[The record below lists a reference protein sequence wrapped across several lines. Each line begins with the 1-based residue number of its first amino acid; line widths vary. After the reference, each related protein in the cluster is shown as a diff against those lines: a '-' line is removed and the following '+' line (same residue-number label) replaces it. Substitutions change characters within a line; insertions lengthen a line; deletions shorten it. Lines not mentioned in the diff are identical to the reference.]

1 MVKKLFTAEFAP
13 IRYGIGLGFKSSQ
26 KDGDNTITPA
36 FLPIWGNVSFGF
48 YGKDWFAVP
57 YAAVRA
63 GTMGALTGEGSWWER
78 PFNFFV
84 VAGIGAIF
92 PYNIGFEVNFDYS
105 SVHKS
110 FEHRD
115 TKFRISSGRIGLQLS
130 IGFDLTHE
138 KTNKSEDQV
147 QKKMIF
153 ELIAR
158 KGYQKD
164 WSAAKLMV
172 KNTPSY
178 QILREKPDPLEVI
191 RQVHRCGGIAVM
203 AHPYLVNEPVSLPDV
218 TMSRFS
224 YIDRLIGEGLDG
236 IEACYPYSKTSY
248 GGSLTP
254 DQIEREVRARCTDRV
269 AVISGGTDYHADF
282 KKGVPPQK
290 SRNIGECGITLEY
303 FGQNELI
310 QTVLEK
316 NRPSL

>member
-1 MVKKLFTAEFAP
+1 MLALGICTSANAMELRPLAQFDFFADATINKRIESVKEEKTWETAPVFIVGTELLFTAEFAP

-36 FLPIWGNVSFGF
+36 FLPIWGSISFGF

-130 IGFDLTHE
+130 IGFELTHE
-138 KTNKSEDQV
+138 R
-147 QKKMIF
+147 I
-153 ELIAR
+153 
-158 KGYQKD
+158 Y
-164 WSAAKLMV
+164 
-172 KNTPSY
+172 
-178 QILREKPDPLEVI
+178 
-191 RQVHRCGGIAVM
+191 
-203 AHPYLVNEPVSLPDV
+203 
-218 TMSRFS
+218 
-224 YIDRLIGEGLDG
+224 
-236 IEACYPYSKTSY
+236 TS
-248 GGSLTP
+248 
-254 DQIEREVRARCTDRV
+254 D
-269 AVISGGTDYHADF
+269 
-282 KKGVPPQK
+282 
-290 SRNIGECGITLEY
+290 
-303 FGQNELI
+303 
-310 QTVLEK
+310 
-316 NRPSL
+316 